1 MTYFLVMGGLA
12 LSLCVLIGWPLWR
25 VLRWLGGRLGAMGR
39 GREAARAKRSARPR
53 TKTQSN
59 TRPRAAK
66 KDEKP
71 STTTRQSTSRQAT
84 PHTGPWWLT
93 RTLAPFASAWPLAL
107 VAGLLYGGTRLA
119 EYGMVARPHTAPA
132 AYHRLVEALGWG
144 AIALTGV
151 AVVGLVA
158 SWRCRH
164 RHG

>member
-25 VLRWLGGRLGAMGR
+25 VLRWLGGRLFGPWGER
-39 GREAARAKRSARPR
+39 RDAARAKRP
-53 TKTQSN
+53 TKSRAKAQ
-59 TRPRAAK
+59 PRAAK

-71 STTTRQSTSRQAT
+71 STTTRRSTSRQAT

-93 RTLAPFASAWPLAL
+93 RTLAPLGSAWPLAL

-119 EYGMVARPHTAPA
+119 EYGMGARPHTAPA

-144 AIALTGV
+144 AIALAGV